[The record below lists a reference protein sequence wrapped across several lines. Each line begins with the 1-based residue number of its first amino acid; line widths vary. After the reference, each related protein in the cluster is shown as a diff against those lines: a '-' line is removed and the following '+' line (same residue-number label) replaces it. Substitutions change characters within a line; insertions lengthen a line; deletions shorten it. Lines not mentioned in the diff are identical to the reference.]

1 MMENNKSKQ
10 PLIYK
15 IVSKTWQLI
24 KLLEK
29 IDAKYQK
36 FLSWRVCCKKREK
49 KIDEIERRIETET
62 RVLDF
67 EKKRW

>member
-10 PLIYK
+10 PQIYK

-29 IDAKYQK
+29 IDAKYQN
-36 FLSWRVCCKKREK
+36 FLSWRVCWKKREK